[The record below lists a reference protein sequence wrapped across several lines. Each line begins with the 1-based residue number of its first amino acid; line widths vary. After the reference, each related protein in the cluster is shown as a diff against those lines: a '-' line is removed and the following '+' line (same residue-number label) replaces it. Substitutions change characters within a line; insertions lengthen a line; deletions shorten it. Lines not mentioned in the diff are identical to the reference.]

1 MDQQPLKQIRSFW
14 QNETPEFSCEEIAHF
29 MHSVIIGM
37 NVLVKQLSI
46 QASLQRMP
54 PKLCGFKSMNKKV
67 VAGDKKNCQTDLN
80 QKALPALRAFVLH
93 GSNWGNYNDLTSHH
107 Y

>member
-29 MHSVIIGM
+29 MHSVRI
-37 NVLVKQLSI
+37 VKQLSI

-54 PKLCGFKSMNKKV
+54 PKLFGFESMNKKV
-67 VAGDKKNCQTDLN
+67 VAGDKKICQTDLN
-80 QKALPALRAFVLH
+80 QKALPALPAFVLY
-93 GSNWGNYNDLTSHH
+93 GSNWANYSDLTSHH